1 MTTPGLPTPGQLDWG
16 TQLNEYIEDELDP
29 VGTAAAAITVH
40 DAATDPHGD
49 RSYANQLVSGFT
61 TGANGPN
68 GFLQLDGTGHIP
80 ASLAPTGGGIGSLYD
95 VKASFGAK
103 GDNATDDSTVLNTAL
118 SEVAT
123 AGGGW
128 VWFPAGTYCIASPL
142 VIGSNTALMLTPGAT
157 IKRIGN
163 PNAPGNMLVS
173 YTSSST
179 TGASNILIMGGQ
191 WVADG
196 VSTNAIPMSFVN
208 ATNVVIRDTTIRG
221 VQGSAGNP
229 AVFLAGC
236 NGVTITNIGFT
247 GAVPSQGRSAYTYP
261 AIQIENTT
269 STSIAGLNSAMYVGS
284 PACTGIN
291 VDMVNLAGVTSSDG
305 SGAFTFYSGIAGSLF
320 GVSSTYHQ
328 SITVTG
334 CNGNGVTGTPVAM
347 YNWKYATVVGN
358 NIQSTAAT
366 SFAVATW
373 LPSGA
378 PTGASQVVSGN
389 AGGNAAIGL
398 TSYKAGNTSRTSSTL
413 LADPDLSISGMAV
426 NGVYE
431 VRASII
437 YACESAIPDFAF
449 DFALPSGASMN
460 YSVIDL
466 NSDNETSLNNLA
478 FGAGS
483 TNFAGNAGD
492 TAYGMTILGLL
503 AMGSGSGTFSFKWSP
518 SVNVSFHNPMLVD
531 ASSYMILTRIA

>member
-29 VGTAAAAITVH
+29 VGAATAAVTVH

-49 RSYANQLVSGFT
+49 RNYANNLVSGFT

-68 GFLQLDGTGHIP
+68 GFLKLDGTGHIP

-103 GDNATDDSTVLNTAL
+103 GDGTSDDSTVLNTAL
-118 SEVAT
+118 SEIAT

-142 VIGSNTALMLTPGAT
+142 VVGSNTALMCTPGAI

-179 TGASNILIMGGQ
+179 TGISNVLIMGGQ
-191 WVADG
+191 WIADG

-208 ATNVVIRDTTIRG
+208 ASNIVIRDTIIRG

-229 AVFLAGC
+229 AIFLAGC
-236 NGVTITNIGFT
+236 NGVTITNTGFP
-247 GAVPSQGRSAYTYP
+247 GSAPAQGRSAYVYP

-269 STSIAGLNSAMYVGS
+269 STSIAGLNAAMYVSS
-284 PACTGIN
+284 PACTGVNI
-291 VDMVNLAGVTSSDG
+291 DMVNLAGATASDG
-305 SGAFTFYSGIAGSLF
+305 SGAFTFYSSIAGTLY

-334 CNGNGVTGTPVAM
+334 CNGNGVTGAPVAM

-366 SFAVATW
+366 SFATATW
-373 LPSGA
+373 LPAGA
-378 PTGASQVVSGN
+378 PTGASQIVSGN
-389 AGGNAAIGL
+389 AGSNAAVGL
-398 TSYKAGNTSRTSSTL
+398 TAYKSANLSRTSSTL

-426 NGVYE
+426 GGVYE
-431 VRASII
+431 VRANII
-437 YACESAIPDFAF
+437 YYCQSDIPDFAF
-449 DFALPSGASMN
+449 DFALPSGASMT
-460 YSVIDL
+460 YSVTDL
-466 NSDNETSLNNLA
+466 DSNNETSLQNLS
-478 FGAGS
+478 FNAGS
-483 TNFAGNAGD
+483 TNYAGNAGD
-492 TAYGMTILGLL
+492 TAYGMTINGLL
-503 AMGSGSGTFSFKWSP
+503 VMGNGSGTFSFKWSP
-518 SVNVSFHNPMLVD
+518 SVNVSFHNPVYVD